1 MSYLEE
7 RRKHIEAGRPLKP
20 KKTYKIAPVSEK
32 RKQKMKE
39 QAAEGTDSE
48 MDLFFDAMLKRCT
61 GKCLFCNA
69 PSNDIKLYKIENEK
83 WSKESNEAAW
93 ERDAEKMKRI
103 AIAHLLPKRPI
114 DKGGFP
120 SVGTNEN
127 NWIELCWSCHT
138 SFDSG
143 KITWLMLKDSKEWD
157 IISEK
162 LIEVL
167 PLVAEE
173 ERKNKLY
180 SRLIELVYPTKPL
193 NS

>member
-1 MSYLEE
+1 MGYLEE
-7 RRKHIEAGRPLKP
+7 RRKFIEAGRPLP
-20 KKTYKIAPVSEK
+20 EKKKYKLKQVSDK
-32 RKQKMKE
+32 RQAKLNEQK
-39 QAAEGTDSE
+39 AAGTDSE

-69 PSNDIKLYKIENEK
+69 PTNDIKLYKIENEK
-83 WSKESNEAAW
+83 WSQEANERAW
-93 ERDAEKMKRI
+93 EREAERMKRI

-120 SVGTNEN
+120 SIRVNEN

-157 IISEK
+157 IILEK
-162 LIEVL
+162 LLLVL
-167 PLVAEE
+167 PAVAEK

-180 SRLIELVYPTKPL
+180 DKLIKLVYAK
-193 NS
+193 

>member
-7 RRKHIEAGRPLKP
+7 RRKHIEAGRPLKQKKSYQIP
-20 KKTYKIAPVSEK
+20 KVSEK
-32 RKQKMKE
+32 RKAKIKE

-48 MDLFFDAMLKRCT
+48 MDLFFQSQRKGMT
-61 GKCLFCNA
+61 GRCLFCNG
-69 PSNDIKLYKIENEK
+69 DTMKKDDEK
-83 WSKESNEAAW
+83 FHFSL
-93 ERDAEKMKRI
+93 
-103 AIAHLLPKRPI
+103 AHLLPKSVF
-114 DKGGFP
+114 KSVATHP
-120 SVGTNEN
+120 SIL
-127 NWIELCWSCHT
+127 IELCFYGESCHT
-138 SFDSG
+138 NFDNG
-143 KITWLMLKDSKEWD
+143 MITWEFIKDSKEWD

-162 LIEVL
+162 LMEVL